1 MSSQKKIIDEKYTLD
16 YWNNFSDNTKNVLT
30 AKQIINYIVLIA
42 IIIQSIGYFLTPN
55 DFLIWNVLTF
65 IVATNLGAVLL
76 AIQAQ
81 RAADQIRD
89 MYSEAFDGDFYHTLF
104 VVSSFKNSLI
114 EAAERE
120 GNHIEE
126 EISGLSE
133 DLYGVFK
140 GYLQAFNEHQLKDVE
155 VIEKKEFGDIDEEE
169 LFN

>member
-1 MSSQKKIIDEKYTLD
+1 MSSQKKISDEKYTLK
-16 YWNNFSDNTKNVLT
+16 YWNNFSNNTKNFIT

-89 MYSEAFDGDFYHTLF
+89 MYSEAFDGDFYHTLY

-120 GNHIEE
+120 GNRIEE
-126 EISGLSE
+126 EISELSE

-140 GYLQAFNEHQLKDVE
+140 GYLQAFNEHQLKDIE
-155 VIEKKEFGDIDEEE
+155 VIEKKEFEDIDEGD

>member
-1 MSSQKKIIDEKYTLD
+1 MSSQKKLIDEKYTLD
-16 YWNNFSDNTKNVLT
+16 YWNNFASSTKDFIT
-30 AKQIINYIVLIA
+30 ARQIINYIVLIA

-89 MYSEAFDGDFYHTLF
+89 MYTEAFDGDFYHTLY
-104 VVSSFKNSLI
+104 VVSCFKNALI
-114 EAAERE
+114 EAASRE
-120 GNHIEE
+120 GNNIDD
-126 EISGLSE
+126 EIKEVSG

-140 GYLQAFNEHQLKDVE
+140 GYLKAFNEHQLKDIN
-155 VIEKKEFGDIDEEE
+155 VIEKKEFGDVDEGD

>member
-1 MSSQKKIIDEKYTLD
+1 MSSQRKVIDEKHSLE
-16 YWNNFSDNTKNVLT
+16 YWNNFASSTKDFIT
-30 AKQIINYIVLIA
+30 ARQIINYIILIA
-42 IIIQSIGYFLTPN
+42 IIIQSIGYFITPN
-55 DFLIWNVLTF
+55 NFLIWNVLTF

-89 MYSEAFDGDFYHTLF
+89 MYSEAFDGDFYHTLY

-114 EAAERE
+114 KAAERE
-120 GNHIEE
+120 GNHIDE
-126 EISGLSE
+126 EISELSE

-140 GYLQAFNEHQLKDVE
+140 GYLQAFNEHQLKDVD
-155 VIEKKEFGDIDEEE
+155 VIEKKEFKDIDMED

>member
-1 MSSQKKIIDEKYTLD
+1 LSSQKKISDEKYTLK
-16 YWNNFSDNTKNVLT
+16 YWNNFSNNTKNFIT

-89 MYSEAFDGDFYHTLF
+89 MYSEAFDGDFYHTLY

-120 GNHIEE
+120 GNRIEE
-126 EISGLSE
+126 EISELSE

-140 GYLQAFNEHQLKDVE
+140 GYLQAFNEHQLKDIE
-155 VIEKKEFGDIDEEE
+155 VIEKKEFEDIDEGD

>member
-1 MSSQKKIIDEKYTLD
+1 MSSQKKVFDEKSTLE
-16 YWNNFSDNTKNVLT
+16 YWNNFASSTKEFIT
-30 AKQIINYIVLIA
+30 ARQIVNYIVLIA

-89 MYSEAFDGDFYHTLF
+89 MYTEAFDGDFYHTLY
-104 VVSSFKNSLI
+104 VVSCFKNSLI
-114 EAAERE
+114 EEAEKE
-120 GNHIEE
+120 GNIIDE
-126 EISGLSE
+126 EIRELSG
-133 DLYGVFK
+133 DMYGVFK
-140 GYLQAFNEHQLKDVE
+140 GYLKAFNEHRLKD
-155 VIEKKEFGDIDEEE
+155 IELIERKEFNDVNEDD